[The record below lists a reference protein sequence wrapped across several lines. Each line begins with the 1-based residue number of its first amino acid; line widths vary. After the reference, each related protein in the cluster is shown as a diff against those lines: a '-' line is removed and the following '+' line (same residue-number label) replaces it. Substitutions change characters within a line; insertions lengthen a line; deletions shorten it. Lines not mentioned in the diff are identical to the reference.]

1 MMRKVREITSSAGSS
16 YVVETCGATRKVRVS
31 CRCVNV
37 NRADV
42 YVFYDDDMRIL
53 YEPSFLLAEEMRWE
67 SDNTKLQAVSAMK
80 LLYSFAGVM
89 GIPPE
94 EFDGPTCNAFLQFC
108 RGTLGDGLSTSFNL
122 ETTRSETTIGAYLKS
137 VRRLMKYLGRNDSPF
152 LDRRLVRGPR
162 ATGGDPA
169 KEAFVLQAKPAPDL
183 EAPAAITM
191 SEYRT
196 LLDVIGKRD
205 GDPAR
210 PMVRLMFEHG
220 LRIGEVLGLTLED
233 VIAGASP
240 DGEPRYSL
248 KLRDRMS
255 DGPDQHAKTV
265 LKVRSANQYGS
276 SDYAKRNV
284 GYQEV
289 FVSESVFDDLSAY
302 IEAAHADACAEGCRA
317 DSVVGEGENRYVF
330 LNTRGR
336 RLSSNL
342 WNKRLRTL
350 FSEAGIPLDE
360 GARKTNLNHR
370 FRHGYAMMLIHELR
384 LDDFAVMTLMRH
396 RSVSSTEVYN
406 KPTAEQVHA
415 MQLSIMGPLEAA
427 LFGGDSL

>member
-1 MMRKVREITSSAGSS
+1 MRKIREITSNAGSS
-16 YVVETCGATRKVRVS
+16 YVVETCGATRRVRVS

-42 YVFYDDDMRIL
+42 YVFYDDDMKIL

-80 LLYSFAGVM
+80 LLYSFAGAIGM
-89 GIPPE
+89 PPE

-108 RGTLGDGLSTSFNL
+108 RGTLGDGLSASFDL
-122 ETTRSETTIGAYLKS
+122 ETTRSEATIGAYLKS
-137 VRRLMKYLGRNDSPF
+137 ARRLMKYLGRNDSPF

-162 ATGGDPA
+162 AAEGYPA
-169 KEAFVLQAKPAPDL
+169 KDAFALHVKPAPDL
-183 EAPAAITM
+183 EAPTAITI

-233 VIAGASP
+233 VTAGASP

-248 KLRDRMS
+248 KLRDRVS
-255 DGPDQHAKTV
+255 DKPDQHAKTV
-265 LKVRSANQYGS
+265 LKVRNRKQYGS
-276 SDYAKRNV
+276 ADYDKRNV

-289 FVSESVFDDLSAY
+289 FISESAFDDLSAY
-302 IEAAHADACAEGCRA
+302 IEAAHDDGPSEKRDADGVSGA
-317 DSVVGEGENRYVF
+317 DDNSYVF

-336 RLSSNL
+336 PLSSNL
-342 WNKRLRTL
+342 WNKRLRSL
-350 FSEAGIPLDE
+350 FSEAGIPVDRE
-360 GARKTNLNHR
+360 ARKTNLNHR
-370 FRHGYAMMLIHELR
+370 FRHGYAMMLIHELK

-396 RSVSSTEVYN
+396 RSIASTEVYD

-415 MQLSIMGPLEAA
+415 MQLSVLGPLESA
-427 LFGGDSL
+427 LSGEGGE